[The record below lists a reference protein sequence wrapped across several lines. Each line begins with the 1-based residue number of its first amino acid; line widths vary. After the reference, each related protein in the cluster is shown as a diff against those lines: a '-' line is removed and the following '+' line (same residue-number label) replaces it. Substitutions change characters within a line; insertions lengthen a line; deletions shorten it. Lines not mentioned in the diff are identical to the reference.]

1 MKISHVISLADLC
14 AEKRYVTYLS
24 NVKEI
29 ALITDNICE
38 I

>member
-14 AEKRYVTYLS
+14 AHLS